1 MQKYLVTISK
11 TISVLAD
18 DEYEAEE
25 QAKAD
30 FDCTDLEYEVE
41 EEAQA
46 NKQKGTSEMKK
57 YLPIKIKDVEHLVN
71 SYEKWYGT
79 FDKDGYKYVIEQLN
93 FDDIYYNDILSS
105 LHNFKKGGEFYLIER
120 DKRG

>member
-1 MQKYLVTISK
+1 M
-11 TISVLAD
+11 
-18 DEYEAEE
+18 
-25 QAKAD
+25 
-30 FDCTDLEYEVE
+30 
-41 EEAQA
+41 
-46 NKQKGTSEMKK
+46 NKPTKWQSAINVIHRNWCRDNGYPTNWYRARYGRPTMHKRKSTSEMKK

-79 FDKDGYKYVIEQLN
+79 FDKEGYKYVIEQLN

-120 DKRG
+120 HKRDEIL

>member
-1 MQKYLVTISK
+1 
-11 TISVLAD
+11 
-18 DEYEAEE
+18 
-25 QAKAD
+25 
-30 FDCTDLEYEVE
+30 
-41 EEAQA
+41 
-46 NKQKGTSEMKK
+46 MKK

-105 LHNFKKGGEFYLIER
+105 LHNFIKGGEFYQIER
-120 DKRG
+120 HKRDEHNTIRKRNNQSNKNRIKRDRISY